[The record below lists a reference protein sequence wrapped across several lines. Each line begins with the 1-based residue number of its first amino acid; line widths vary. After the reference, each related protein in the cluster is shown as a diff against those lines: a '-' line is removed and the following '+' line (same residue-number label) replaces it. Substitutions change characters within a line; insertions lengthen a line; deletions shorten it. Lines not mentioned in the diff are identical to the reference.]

1 MDIIIDFIEKATGMS
16 PITQAK
22 IFSSVL
28 IVLIFFLLRFF
39 LVKVLWK
46 STDDVKIRYR
56 WRKILTYT
64 VVVLALTFLV
74 QVWFEGFRNVGT
86 FMGLL
91 SAGLAI
97 ALKDLVTNIAGWF
110 FLIIRRPF
118 TVGDRIQIDQAAGDV
133 IDIRLFQFTILEIG
147 NWVDADQSTGRI
159 IHIPN
164 GKVFTEYQA
173 NYTRGF
179 QFIWNEIPVLIT
191 FESNWQKA
199 KKILTEVVTRHS
211 RHLTQTAEAR
221 IKKAAQKFMIFYSKL
236 TPTVYTSVRDSG
248 VLLTMRYICEPRNR
262 RGSEQTIWEEVLR
275 EFSRYPDIDF
285 AYPTQ
290 RFYDNLAEGKRKSPD
305 HPGPGRTESR

>member
-1 MDIIIDFIEKATGMS
+1 MTQIIEIIEKATGLS
-16 PITQAK
+16 PVSQLK
-22 IFSSVL
+22 IFTSIL
-28 IVLIFFLLRFF
+28 IIIIFLLLR
-39 LVKVLWK
+39 LLLIKILWK

-56 WRKILTYT
+56 WRKVITY
-64 VVVLALTFLV
+64 VVAVLAIVFLV

-91 SAGLAI
+91 TAGLAI
-97 ALKDLVTNIAGWF
+97 ALKDLVTNIAGWL
-110 FLIIRRPF
+110 FLIIRRPIA
-118 TVGDRIQIDQAAGDV
+118 VGDRIQIGEVAGDV
-133 IDIRLFQFTILEIG
+133 IDIRLFQFTVLEIG

-164 GKVFTEYQA
+164 GKIFTEFQA

-191 FESNWQKA
+191 FESDWQKA
-199 KKILTEVVTRHS
+199 KNILTEVVTRHS
-211 RHLTQTAEAR
+211 QHLTQTAEAK
-221 IKKAAQKFMIFYSKL
+221 IKKAAQKFMIFYNKL

-262 RGSEQTIWEEVLR
+262 RGSEQVIWEDVLR
-275 EFSRYPDIDF
+275 QFAQSPDIDF

-290 RFYDNLAEGKRKSPD
+290 RFYHNLTEGKRKTAEPTEQPKAED
-305 HPGPGRTESR
+305 H